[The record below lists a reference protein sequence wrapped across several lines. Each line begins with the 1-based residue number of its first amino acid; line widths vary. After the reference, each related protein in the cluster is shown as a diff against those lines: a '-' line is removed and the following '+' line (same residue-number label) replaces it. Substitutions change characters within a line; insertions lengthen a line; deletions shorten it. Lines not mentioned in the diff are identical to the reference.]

1 MASMP
6 EFSTSATLRSKVLA
20 LYAVLLPA
28 NVAAWL
34 WAFILL
40 HDRPL
45 LLGAAALAYGFGL
58 RHAIDADHIAAIDN
72 VTRKLM
78 QDGQRPVGVGLFFA
92 LGHSSI
98 VFAAA
103 VLVAITAGALQRI
116 EGWKAIGGA
125 VSTSISAAFLIVIGV
140 INLTTL
146 HALLRAWRG
155 LRSGHLQP
163 SSDALPIAT
172 GLLARLLRPLFGVIR
187 NSWHMVPLGILF
199 GLGFETATEV
209 SVMGLSA
216 SQASSGASLAV
227 ALVFPTLFATGM
239 TLVDATDGVLM
250 VGVYQ
255 WAFVDPRRKLV
266 YNCAI
271 TAISALIALV
281 IAGIETAGLV
291 VDWFD
296 AGGVWRAA
304 AGLAEQ
310 SNLLGVLI
318 VAVFIACWLASVGL
332 ARARRAAK
340 SPLTT
345 EP

>member
-1 MASMP
+1 MFDLTRAS
-6 EFSTSATLRSKVLA
+6 LRSKVIG
-20 LYAVLLPA
+20 LYAVLIPA
-28 NVAAWL
+28 NLAAWL
-34 WAFILL
+34 WAFLL
-40 HDRPL
+40 LRDRPL

-78 QDGQRPVGVGLFFA
+78 QDGQRPVAVGLFFA
-92 LGHSSI
+92 LGHSGI
-98 VFAAA
+98 VFVAA
-103 VLVAITAGALQRI
+103 VLVAITAGALQQI
-116 EGWKAIGGA
+116 EGMKAFGGV
-125 VSTSISAAFLIVIGV
+125 VSTSISAAFLIVIGL

-146 HALLRAWRG
+146 HALLRALRG
-155 LRSGHLQP
+155 LRSGNLPP
-163 SSDALPIAT
+163 SSEPFPIAT

-187 NSWHMVPLGILF
+187 KSWHMAPLGILF

-227 ALVFPTLFATGM
+227 ALVFPTLFAAGM

-255 WAFVDPRRKLV
+255 WAFVDPRRKLI
-266 YNCAI
+266 YNCII

-291 VDWFD
+291 VDQVGA
-296 AGGVWRAA
+296 AGGWRAVA
-304 AGLAEQ
+304 DLAGQ
-310 SNLLGVLI
+310 FNLLGFVI
-318 VAVFIACWLASVGL
+318 VAVFIACWLGSMVV
-332 ARARRAAK
+332 ARARRALK
-340 SPLTT
+340 SPLTS

>member
-1 MASMP
+1 MP
-6 EFSTSATLRSKVLA
+6 ELSTRATLGSKVLA
-20 LYAVLLPA
+20 LYAVLIPA

-34 WAFILL
+34 WAFALL
-40 HDRPL
+40 RDQPL

-103 VLVAITAGALQRI
+103 MLVALTAGALQRI
-116 EGWKAIGGA
+116 EGLKAAGGL
-125 VSTSISAAFLIVIGV
+125 VSTSVSAAFLIVIGV

-146 HALLRAWRG
+146 HALLRTLRG
-155 LRSGHLQP
+155 LRSGRLPASH
-163 SSDALPIAT
+163 DAFPIAT
-172 GLLARLLRPLFGVIR
+172 GPLARLLKPLFGVIR
-187 NSWHMVPLGILF
+187 ESWHMVPLGLLF

-227 ALVFPTLFATGM
+227 ALVFPVLFTAGM

-255 WAFVDPRRKLV
+255 WAFVDPRRKLI

-291 VDWFD
+291 VDRF
-296 AGGVWRAA
+296 GGNAAWRLV

-310 SNLLGVLI
+310 TNLLGVFI

>member
-1 MASMP
+1 MPDFIPRAS
-6 EFSTSATLRSKVLA
+6 LKRKVLA
-20 LYAVLLPA
+20 LYAVLIPA
-28 NVAAWL
+28 NIAAWL
-34 WAFILL
+34 WALL
-40 HDRPL
+40 LLRDQPL
-45 LLGAAALAYGFGL
+45 MLGAAALAYGFGL

-103 VLVAITAGALQRI
+103 VLVAITAGALQQI
-116 EGWKAIGGA
+116 EGWKATGGVA
-125 VSTSISAAFLIVIGV
+125 STSISAAFLVVIGL

-146 HALLRAWRG
+146 HALLRTLRG
-155 LRSGHLQP
+155 LRTGLLQP
-163 SSDALPIAT
+163 SSDAFPIAT
-172 GLLARLLRPLFGVIR
+172 GFLARILRPLFGVIR
-187 NSWHMVPLGILF
+187 KSWHMVPLGILF

-216 SQASSGASLAV
+216 SQASAGASLAV
-227 ALVFPTLFATGM
+227 ALVFPTLFAAGM

-255 WAFVDPRRKLV
+255 WAFVDPRRKLI

-271 TAISALIALV
+271 TSISALIALV

-291 VDWFD
+291 VEQF
-296 AGGVWRAA
+296 GGSGAWRAVA
-304 AGLAEQ
+304 ALAEQ
-310 SNLLGVLI
+310 WNLLGVAI
-318 VAVFIACWLASVGL
+318 VVVFITCWLASVGM
-332 ARARRAAK
+332 ARVRRAIK
-340 SPLTT
+340 QPLTT